1 MHNMHAGL
9 SQVLDVQLMAPRW
22 DAAAHGRVVRSVRSP
37 GRRRRQR
44 VTRVWWRLVRRPL
57 NA

>member
-22 DAAAHGRVVRSVRSP
+22 EAAAQGRVVRSVRRR
-37 GRRRRQR
+37 RRRRQWVAR
-44 VTRVWWRLVRRPL
+44 AWWQLVGRPVS
-57 NA
+57 A

>member
-22 DAAAHGRVVRSVRSP
+22 ESAAQGRVVRSA
-37 GRRRRQR
+37 RRRRRRPQR
-44 VTRVWWRLVRRPL
+44 VARAWWRLVRRPVS
-57 NA
+57 A

>member
-22 DAAAHGRVVRSVRSP
+22 EAAAQGGVLRGVRPR
-37 GRRRRQR
+37 RRRRQG
-44 VTRVWWRLVRRPL
+44 VARVWWWPVRRP
-57 NA
+57 ASV

>member
-22 DAAAHGRVVRSVRSP
+22 EAAAQGRVVRGV
-37 GRRRRQR
+37 RRRRQQVAR
-44 VTRVWWRLVRRPL
+44 AWWRLVQRPVSV
-57 NA
+57 

>member
-22 DAAAHGRVVRSVRSP
+22 EAAAEGRVLRSVRQ
-37 GRRRRQR
+37 RRRRPQR
-44 VTRVWWRLVRRPL
+44 VARAWGRLVRRRV

>member
-9 SQVLDVQLMAPRW
+9 SQVLAVQLMAERREP
-22 DAAAHGRVVRSVRSP
+22 AVFGRVVRGVRPP

-44 VTRVWWRLVRRPL
+44 VARFWWLLVRRPL
-57 NA
+57 SA

>member
-22 DAAAHGRVVRSVRSP
+22 NAAAQGRALHSFRR

-44 VTRVWWRLVRRPL
+44 VALAWWRLVRRPVSV
-57 NA
+57 

>member
-22 DAAAHGRVVRSVRSP
+22 EAAAQGEVLRGVRP
-37 GRRRRQR
+37 RRRCRQR
-44 VTRVWWRLVRRPL
+44 AARAWWWLVRRPVSV
-57 NA
+57 

>member
-22 DAAAHGRVVRSVRSP
+22 EAAAQGRVLRGVRPR
-37 GRRRRQR
+37 RRRRQR
-44 VTRVWWRLVRRPL
+44 VSQFWWWRVRHL
-57 NA
+57 ASV

>member
-22 DAAAHGRVVRSVRSP
+22 DVAAQGQVLRGIRR

-44 VTRVWWRLVRRPL
+44 VARAWWRLVRRPVS
-57 NA
+57 A